1 MRNRATSSSAS
12 SSRWAR
18 ASDRRPSAFTPGFTL
33 FIAENHVEKSDSLAA
48 ILSQA
53 LPHALVLAALC
64 GTASPAL
71 AQSAPSR
78 IGFVTTE
85 RLMTESKM
93 AKAADAKIQAEFSKR
108 QKTTEEMLGKF
119 KQMSE
124 KFDTDAP
131 RLTDIERTRRAREL
145 FDMEKDVQRMQR
157 EFTEDLMQ
165 RKSEERAAIATRAY
179 KLIEQIAEQEKLDV
193 VLQESIW
200 TSSRIDLTDKVLKQL
215 DK

>member
-1 MRNRATSSSAS
+1 MLKNPIAS
-12 SSRWAR
+12 
-18 ASDRRPSAFTPGFTL
+18 
-33 FIAENHVEKSDSLAA
+33 
-48 ILSQA
+48 
-53 LPHALVLAALC
+53 LPRIVTHALVLAALC
-64 GTASPAL
+64 AAAPL
-71 AQSAPSR
+71 AAAQTAPSR
-78 IGFVTTE
+78 IGFVVTE

-108 QKTTEEMLGKF
+108 QKTTEEMVAKF

-124 KFDTDAP
+124 KFDADAP

-179 KLIEQIAEQEKLDV
+179 KLIEQIAEQEKLDA
-193 VLQESIW
+193 VLQEAAW
-200 TSSRIDLTDKVLKQL
+200 SSPRIDITDRILKQL